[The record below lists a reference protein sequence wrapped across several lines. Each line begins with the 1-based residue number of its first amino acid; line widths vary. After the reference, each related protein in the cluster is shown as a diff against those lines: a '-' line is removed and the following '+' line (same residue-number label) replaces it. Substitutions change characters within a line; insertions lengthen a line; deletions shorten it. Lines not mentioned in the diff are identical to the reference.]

1 MKCSNSG
8 QIPTLLTSVACYS
21 GDTWI
26 SLFLYVLHSMSTKS
40 GEDTE
45 CAKMRMRAYFPVTLA
60 QLLHPPELLPSVK
73 WGCSQ
78 HAGGWRSCIKCLADG
93 KPSDMLVTTRGGTK
107 DLKWC
112 RGSPSSRLSLHGS
125 TGWSL
130 FLSLV
135 QSRHRSLSTTAHP
148 YSSRT
153 LNSGGP

>member
-40 GEDTE
+40 GEGTE

-78 HAGGWRSCIKCLADG
+78 RAGGWRSCIKCLADG

-112 RGSPSSRLSLHGS
+112 HGSPSSRLSLHGS